1 MITIGFISMI
11 NEFDLNK
18 DKNILYV
25 YMIYTIVGMLISIIG
40 VFIYKQHFLFEK

>member
-1 MITIGFISMI
+1 MI

-25 YMIYTIVGMLISIIG
+25 YMIYTIVGMLITIIG
-40 VFIYKQHFLFEK
+40 IYIQTTFFI